1 MHLSDYVSI
10 LRKRWLYVVAPV
22 LISVAV
28 SLGLSFSAV
37 PEYQSTAS
45 VYFALPYG
53 NTANDLVQGSNFA
66 QQQLSS
72 YATLA
77 TLPVVLEPVIKR
89 LDLVEGDEESGFV
102 PTSARTLAGAIT
114 ATASVDSVI
123 IDITATNSSPAA
135 AAQIANAV
143 ATELGVVVNQLSPR
157 NDSGNS
163 QIDVSTVATAT
174 APSSPSSPKTK
185 RDLGVAAL
193 AGLFL
198 GLLLAY
204 ARDRLDTRV
213 RGLADLA
220 DVTALGTIPFEKAA
234 GSSPLIIK
242 NRSRSVRAE
251 AVRQVR
257 TNLQFADVDH
267 PLQMFVVTSS
277 VAAEG
282 KSSTATNLALVFAD
296 AGRNVLL
303 VEADL
308 RRPKVSD
315 YLGLERAVG
324 LTNVLAGQVELDH
337 AFQVWTAGNLTV
349 LPSGSTPPNPSE
361 LLGSHNMIE
370 LLAALRQRFDIVI
383 IDTPPLLPVTDAAV
397 LAARTDGAVVV
408 VGYGKVT
415 RKQTASAIESL
426 RSVDARVLG
435 VVLNRA
441 PMRGADAVPAYGYES
456 YTDEHPET
464 PTLDNTL
471 APRRPG
477 AVAPPDS
484 ESIDAGTQLYRHRT
498 DVGAAREDAS
508 RTSADAERPESD
520 GGQSEENS
528 SQTSDDIAGP
538 ETVGSQVGAVGRG
551 QDSRDHIGMTSADA
565 TQKRPVP
572 RRNTKAD
579 RRQRPR
585 STQRN
590 TG

>member
-10 LRKRWLYVVAPV
+10 LRKRWLYVVVPV
-22 LISVAV
+22 LIAIGA
-28 SLGLSFSAV
+28 SLGLSLTAT
-37 PEYQSTAS
+37 PQYQSTAS
-45 VYFALPYG
+45 VYFSLPYG
-53 NTANDLVQGSNFA
+53 NTANELVQGSNFA

-77 TLPVVLEPVIKR
+77 TLPVVLDPVIEK
-89 LDLVEGDEESGFV
+89 LGLQQSDGSSGYR
-102 PTSARTLAGAIT
+102 TASARTLAGSIT

-123 IDITATNSSPAA
+123 IDITATDSSPDDAA
-135 AAQIANAV
+135 AIANAV
-143 ATELGVVVNQLSPR
+143 ANELGLVVNQLSPR
-157 NDSGNS
+157 NESGNS
-163 QIDVSTVATAT
+163 QIDVSTVATAM
-174 APSSPSSPKTK
+174 APGSPSSPKTK

-213 RGLADLA
+213 RGLSDLP

-234 GSSPLIIK
+234 AASPLITK
-242 NRSRSVRAE
+242 NRGRSIRAE

-277 VAAEG
+277 VASEG

-324 LTNVLAGQVELDH
+324 LTNVLAGQVELDE

-361 LLGSHNMIE
+361 LLGSHNMID
-370 LLAALRQRFDIVI
+370 LLAALRERFDIII

-397 LAARTDGAVVV
+397 LAARTDGAVLV

-415 RKQTASAIESL
+415 RKQTATAIESL

-435 VVLNRA
+435 IVLNRA

-456 YTDEHPET
+456 YTEEHPET
-464 PTLDNTL
+464 PALDVTLP
-471 APRRPG
+471 PRRPG
-477 AVAPPDS
+477 AAAPAGSARDDDRPA
-484 ESIDAGTQLYRHRT
+484 EDAGKSANVDTGGEGDESRNGGVPT
-498 DVGAAREDAS
+498 AAEVS
-508 RTSADAERPESD
+508 
-520 GGQSEENS
+520 
-528 SQTSDDIAGP
+528 
-538 ETVGSQVGAVGRG
+538 
-551 QDSRDHIGMTSADA
+551 
-565 TQKRPVP
+565 QKRPVP
-572 RRNTKAD
+572 RRNTNGD

-585 STQRN
+585 FTHRN
-590 TG
+590 P